1 MIHDWKR
8 EYFALPL
15 RDYRLTFDD
24 GLFSQYYYQPLL
36 ADQPGGLTFF
46 IATAFIRPGPARPRF
61 AGRYLEHLKSGV
73 YSRRAFIEGRLD
85 DFMTVDEVGVLADQP
100 GVRIGA
106 HSHFH
111 DVVLTDVHPRKPK
124 APSPWKNRAV
134 SRGPRGAA
142 PRPEHPLA
150 AGLPGVRPRRR
161 EPRARGRRPA
171 ARECIRED
179 TELCLEWFRRHL
191 GRVPES
197 YCFPFNE
204 YSPPLLEILRSYGFR
219 EFFASRAPRD
229 PSLIPR
235 LDIDWLV
242 EEGAAPAGGLR
253 TSSRAWET

>member
-1 MIHDWKR
+1 MQTLMIHDLKR

-46 IATAFIRPGPARPRF
+46 VATAFIRPGPARPRF

-85 DFMTVDEVGVLADQP
+85 DFMTVDEVGVLAGQP

-124 APSPWKNRAV
+124 PPSPWKTERFRQVPEALRRGLSIR
-134 SRGPRGAA
+134 SRLAFQGFDTGDGGLSPRSEA
-142 PRPEHPLA
+142 RW
-150 AGLPGVRPRRR
+150 R
-161 EPRARGRRPA
+161 EY
-171 ARECIRED
+171 IRED

-204 YSPPLLEILRSYGFR
+204 YSPPLLDILRSYGFR

-235 LDIDWLV
+235 LDIDRLI
-242 EEGAAPAGGLR
+242 EEGAAPAGGFR
-253 TSSRAWET
+253 

>member
-1 MIHDWKR
+1 MQTLMIHDWKR

-46 IATAFIRPGPARPRF
+46 IATALIRPGPCRPRF
-61 AGRYLEHLKSGV
+61 DGRHLEHLESGI
-73 YSRRAFIEGRLD
+73 YSRRAFVERRLE
-85 DFMTVDEVGVLADQP
+85 DFMTVDEVGFLADRP

-124 APSPWKNRAV
+124 RPSAWKLERFREVPEALRRGLSIR
-134 SRGPRGAA
+134 SRLAFQGFDHRDGALV
-142 PRPEHPLA
+142 PRPE
-150 AGLPGVRPRRR
+150 
-161 EPRARGRRPA
+161 ARWRDD
-171 ARECIRED
+171 IRQD
-179 TELCLEWFRRHL
+179 TELCLEWFQRHL
-191 GRVPES
+191 GRIPES

-204 YSPPLLEILRSYGFR
+204 YSPTLLEILRSYGFR
-219 EFFASRAPRD
+219 EFYASRAPRD

-235 LDIDWLV
+235 LDIDRLL
-242 EEGAAPAGGLR
+242 EAGKPLSDPAA
-253 TSSRAWET
+253 